1 MMLALV
7 LALQAATPSTP
18 QSPGPNAGPNPG
30 ASPLSAIGQQK
41 LPARGCAAYL
51 WTLDVNRQMVAMASA
66 DPAQIRLAIDGK
78 VLDFARAT
86 QSDPIGFGFGGIT
99 QYRRDDVTAT
109 LDLAISTRADITAG
123 ATVTAATLRIDR
135 PSRDTVVVPVG
146 GFIGCV

>member
-146 GFIGCV
+146 GLIGCV

>member
-7 LALQAATPSTP
+7 LALQAATPST
-18 QSPGPNAGPNPG
+18 SPSPAPNAGPNPG

-146 GFIGCV
+146 GLIGCV

>member
-7 LALQAATPSTP
+7 LALQAATPSTL
-18 QSPGPNAGPNPG
+18 QSPAPNAGPNPG

-146 GFIGCV
+146 GLIGCV